1 MFLCIPIVFGCPSKI
16 KPEGQEAPRLCPQCH
31 NLSVIRAKR
40 TMWFELFWLPLV
52 PIHWK
57 HIWICT
63 ICQWNQEV
71 QKNAPDQG
79 LEATAA
85 QGAVQPSFGAT
96 PQAQV
101 APRRPGYQPAY
112 IGQEPPTKA

>member
-1 MFLCIPIVFGCPSKI
+1 MFLCIPIVFGCPNKI
-16 KPEGQEAPRLCPQCH
+16 KPEGQEAPRVCPQCH

-40 TMWFELFWLPLV
+40 TMWFELFWLPLI

-71 QKNAPDQG
+71 QKD
-79 LEATAA
+79 TKDA
-85 QGAVQPSFGAT
+85 QKYVSRSF
-96 PQAQV
+96 Q
-101 APRRPGYQPAY
+101 
-112 IGQEPPTKA
+112 PPTLPFRTCAGDLGKTD